1 MTMNPRTPFRLAVFC
16 LVAVLLSAVALFA
29 PSSAQKE
36 TPKEFDVRGFD
47 GVPKGGTLR
56 IPTAAE
62 LKALSEAASS
72 DQSSIAAVAQA
83 RAISD
88 LQTAIG
94 SPLRVYQNALT
105 DTPRH
110 ILSHS
115 AYLTAARMAAPETI
129 AREFL
134 RDWKEIFRFSDTD
147 LNNLKLKSRASVP
160 DIGTT
165 IVLLGQEVDG
175 IPIYQGQVLVN
186 VNRAGQIIN
195 VGGESFP
202 QLTVTNSFT
211 IAPEQAIAS
220 GAAALGVSGFTPQRL
235 GTKKV
240 RKTFGDVQPEFQDGQ
255 EFSGSGVFSDNIVV
269 TRTIFP
275 MGATGRAA
283 YKFVLTT
290 PQYYGVMWENIVDAE
305 SGEVLRRIRLT
316 SFQPGGGGITA
327 GRRGMFRPDIQSRV
341 EAQPT
346 AGAAGRGKT
355 FDTYP
360 TALSGRLGF
369 GRSTEIGRA
378 SCRERVWIWGVAG
391 AFKK

>member
-1 MTMNPRTPFRLAVFC
+1 MKRRQPFRVGLFC
-16 LVAVLLSAVALFA
+16 LISAFVSAMALFA
-29 PSSAQKE
+29 TSSAQRE

-56 IPTAAE
+56 IPTPAE
-62 LKALSEAASS
+62 LKAQSEAQAS
-72 DQSSIAAVAQA
+72 DPNSIAALAQVK
-83 RAISD
+83 AISD

-105 DTPRH
+105 GTPRH

-115 AYLTAARMAAPETI
+115 GYLTQSRMAAPETI

-147 LNNLKLKSRASVP
+147 LNNLKLKSRATVS

-175 IPIYQGQVLVN
+175 VPIYQGQVLVN

-202 QLTVTNSFT
+202 KLTVTNSFA

-220 GAAALGVSGFTPQRL
+220 AAESLGVSGFAPQRL

-240 RKTFGDVQPEFQDGQ
+240 RKTFGDVQPEFHDGL
-255 EFSGSGVFSDNIVV
+255 EFSGSGIFSDNIVV
-269 TRTIFP
+269 TRTVFP

-283 YKFVLTT
+283 YRFVLTT
-290 PQYYGVMWENIVDAE
+290 PQY
-305 SGEVLRRIRLT
+305 
-316 SFQPGGGGITA
+316 
-327 GRRGMFRPDIQSRV
+327 
-341 EAQPT
+341 
-346 AGAAGRGKT
+346 
-355 FDTYP
+355 
-360 TALSGRLGF
+360 
-369 GRSTEIGRA
+369 
-378 SCRERVWIWGVAG
+378 
-391 AFKK
+391 